1 MAVKNYIINSLM
13 MGALTAVTLG
23 MGSIAISPVA
33 EAAQAVKADRP
44 QSAAL
49 QYSLKF
55 DAQKYTKKTMQVEGQ
70 AVSFRAYE
78 DCVYVAKPAD
88 AAYEKMNIYIPESYF
103 SGGAINGYTAKTA
116 PIFMPNNVGG
126 YMPGQA
132 DSPSES
138 GNRHEGANATLLAL
152 SKGYVVAAPAIRGRT
167 LQASDGTYTGKA
179 PALIVDYKA
188 AVRYLRYNKNV
199 LPAGDTEKIISNGT
213 SAGGALSAL
222 LGATGNSKEYDSYLK
237 EIGAAKER
245 DDIFASS
252 DYCPITNLEHA
263 DMAYEWVFNGV
274 NEYHQ
279 KKGMGMPGHMP
290 GSAKMPPQQNGQ
302 PTGIPMGR
310 PADAPME
317 TTQADSMS
325 AVQIKASSQLK
336 QLFPAYVNSLGLTDK
351 KGNALTLDA
360 NGNGSFKE
368 YLESFYLKSAQ
379 TAIDSGEDLSKMDW
393 LTIEDGKAVAM
404 DLAKYAV
411 FATRL
416 KSAPAFDSLD
426 NTTGENNEFGTKTIN
441 NQHFTEFSQQNS
453 TVSAAM
459 ADKQII
465 KLMNPMNYIGSGGDV
480 KLAKHWRIRHGAID
494 RDTSLAIPAILA
506 TKLMDQGYDVD
517 FAAPWNRGHDG
528 DYDLKEL
535 FAWLDSICKAK

>member
-1 MAVKNYIINSLM
+1 MELKTVIINGLM
-13 MGALTAVTLG
+13 MGALSMTLG
-23 MGSIAISPVA
+23 VGSIAISPTA
-33 EAAQAVKADRP
+33 EAAQTVAANTSQTAV
-44 QSAAL
+44 L

-55 DAQKYTKKTMQVEGQ
+55 DTQKYTKKTMQVEGQ
-70 AVSFRAYE
+70 PVSFRAYE
-78 DCVYVAKPAD
+78 DCVYVAKPVD

-103 SGGAINGYTAKTA
+103 SGGSINGYTAKTA

-132 DSPSES
+132 DSPRES
-138 GNRHEGANATLLAL
+138 GNRHEGPNATLLAL
-152 SKGYVVAAPAIRGRT
+152 AKGYVVAAPAIRGRS

-222 LGATGNSKEYDSYLK
+222 LGATGDSKEYDPYLK

-274 NEYHQ
+274 NVYHQ
-279 KKGMGMPGHMP
+279 RKGMGMPGHMP
-290 GSAKMPPQQNGQ
+290 DFAKMPPVQNGQ
-302 PTGIPMGR
+302 PPEMPMGR

-317 TTQADSMS
+317 TSQADSMS
-325 AVQIKASSQLK
+325 DVQIKASSQLK

-351 KGNALTLDA
+351 QGNALTLDA
-360 NGNGSFKE
+360 NGNGTFKE

-393 LTIEDGKAVAM
+393 LTIKDGKAVAM

-416 KSAPAFDSLD
+416 KAAPAFDSLD
-426 NTTGENNEFGTKTIN
+426 NTAPENNEFGTKTIN

-453 TVSAAM
+453 TAAGTL
-459 ADKQII
+459 ADKQVV
-465 KLMNPMNYIGSGGDV
+465 KLMNPMNYIGSGDV

-506 TKLMDQGYDVD
+506 TKLMDAGYDVD
-517 FAAPWNRGHDG
+517 FASPWNRGHDG
-528 DYDLKEL
+528 DYDLQEL
-535 FAWLDSICKAK
+535 FAWMDSICKAK